1 LILVDAHWRVLGCDG
16 HPRCPPQD
24 AHGGCEKFRPLF
36 HFFFYRVAFD
46 SSVLQGLPTESQP
59 QVLSVIAGFVPY
71 YMPTSTLRTSQSN
84 FPVPHAAAAAAPAAT
99 DAPERHRGS
108 AFLLAEVARVLREM
122 RSEEALL
129 KYLRA
134 LQGLAG
140 SGALDEVP
148 TMVRVRLQIELY
160 SLTTPGAPRW
170 APQSVRREALRT
182 LDCLFPM
189 GRTARR
195 LVCFAFRVLHPG
207 EVAQGWAR
215 WVQGWVSAPLRVGQ
229 TTATWA
235 VSLTGWW
242 VSMWIRAASYAVEHA
257 SGTPLPEHIQGLP
270 LAAMVLQLMRM
281 REDAARE
288 GGLGAPGAAPSPRSP
303 SPSTSPLPAAA
314 LERLSSVSGLGVVS
328 LLAASRASASGTPYA
343 SLSTSPGATS
353 SWTPA
358 DARPRPRTPL
368 SSRRVSE
375 SSQGI
380 PGGLGGLP
388 PRNSSGT
395 ETMRVN
401 SAVQF

>member
-1 LILVDAHWRVLGCDG
+1 
-16 HPRCPPQD
+16 
-24 AHGGCEKFRPLF
+24 
-36 HFFFYRVAFD
+36 
-46 SSVLQGLPTESQP
+46 
-59 QVLSVIAGFVPY
+59 
-71 YMPTSTLRTSQSN
+71 
-84 FPVPHAAAAAAPAAT
+84 
-99 DAPERHRGS
+99 
-108 AFLLAEVARVLREM
+108 
-122 RSEEALL
+122 
-129 KYLRA
+129 
-134 LQGLAG
+134 
-140 SGALDEVP
+140 
-148 TMVRVRLQIELY
+148 
-160 SLTTPGAPRW
+160 
-170 APQSVRREALRT
+170 
-182 LDCLFPM
+182 M

-235 VSLTGWW
+235 VSLVSGLASGAACGVASEREPRAAGQRRVVGATSAFVRRPQTGWW

-395 ETMRVN
+395 ETMRRGGGCRE
-401 SAVQF
+401 SGCGGMREATGSGSHSWPPPAPAG